1 MLDLNE
7 KYIVNSRQ
15 QKIGVQ
21 LDMKTFKRL
30 EEVLE
35 DYALAQ
41 YMNEVKGEEKLTLNE
56 ATEVYSKLKKSRP

>member
-41 YMNEVKGEEKLTLNE
+41 YMTEVKGEEKLTLNE
-56 ATEVYSKLKKSRP
+56 AKEVYSKLKKK

>member
-7 KYIVNSRQ
+7 KYIVNNRQ
-15 QKIGVQ
+15 QKVGVQ
-21 LDMKTFKRL
+21 LDIKTFKRL

-41 YMNEVKGEEKLTLNE
+41 YMKEANADEKISLGEAKS
-56 ATEVYSKLKKSRP
+56 VYKKLKKK

>member
-7 KYIVNSRQ
+7 KYIVDKK
-15 QKIGVQ
+15 QKAIAVQ
-21 LDMKTFKRL
+21 LDIKTFKRL

-41 YMNEVKGEEKLTLNE
+41 YMKNARKE
-56 ATEVYSKLKKSRP
+56 ARLDLGQAKTYYRRLIKK

>member
-7 KYIVNSRQ
+7 KYIVDKQN
-15 QKIGVQ
+15 KPVAVQ
-21 LDMKTFKRL
+21 LDIETFKRL

-41 YMNEVKGEEKLTLNE
+41 LMHLVTNDEKLNVEE
-56 ATEVYSKLKKSRP
+56 AKVYYKKLKK